1 MHCVTLGLTDR
12 FRVAEIRI
20 LMTRKTEG
28 SLVTSFPGPLHLTF
42 HSKAEDGEG
51 AWGYDSWYCL
61 ITSTSSLSSP
71 LLSPPMFSLLPSS
84 LSSHVLS
91 PPLFSLLSS
100 SLSSPLL
107 SPLIFSLLPSSLY
120 SHYRLQLI
128 YQCYNKLG
136 LTVIQPEGNQLHI
149 TMHLVKSTGPL
160 RAMCYPA
167 RKLQCIPPYIKS
179 SLTSWTATHRLGFLS
194 TPLVQH
200 NMATLQQVQYSQE
213 MLIIHLGATDATP
226 CSVSNSHHL
235 ASPFSPPLDPPRVI
249 VLPL

>member
-1 MHCVTLGLTDR
+1 MTWGLTDR

-20 LMTRKTEG
+20 LLTCKTEG
-28 SLVTSFPGPLHLTF
+28 NLIPRPSPPHTV
-42 HSKAEDGEG
+42 HSKVEDGEG
-51 AWGYDSWYCL
+51 AWSYDSLYCL
-61 ITSTSSLSSP
+61 ITSTN
-71 LLSPPMFSLLPSS
+71 S
-84 LSSHVLS
+84 LSSH
-91 PPLFSLLSS
+91 
-100 SLSSPLL
+100 
-107 SPLIFSLLPSSLY
+107 
-120 SHYRLQLI
+120 HRLQLI

-149 TMHLVKSTGPL
+149 TMHLVKFTGPL
-160 RAMCYPA
+160 RAMCYPT

-194 TPLVQH
+194 TPLMQQ

-213 MLIIHLGATDATP
+213 TLIIHLGATDATP